1 MLKKY
6 NSYNVS
12 SDKVIT
18 KYKFSKIL
26 CELYDLDTNLLIK
39 KSYNKSIVKRPINMS
54 LDNKKIKKLLDMKFL
69 DYRKTLI
76 YYDKSKP
83 YKNFIKEIK
92 FLKYK

>member
-1 MLKKY
+1 
-6 NSYNVS
+6 
-12 SDKVIT
+12 
-18 KYKFSKIL
+18 
-26 CELYDLDTNLLIK
+26 
-39 KSYNKSIVKRPINMS
+39 MS